1 MKKLSIL
8 IVAILILGCETETPV
23 VEEPLSI
30 IEAPS
35 PIAASGEHF
44 RVDISE
50 PQIVSSTIDDGE
62 VGVDP
67 ELLLAI
73 GIEFEFDENL
83 KLYKIDIRLDGGK
96 SLGWL
101 PRGVV
106 DDKDIGRRIRI
117 RPAPD
122 SPLLEFDTAYVIG
135 LYVQDLGCWSTN
147 ELLRFR
153 TKPKPK
159 P

>member
-8 IVAILILGCETETPV
+8 IVAILMLGCETETPV

-35 PIAASGEHF
+35 PVAASGEHF

-50 PQIVSSTIDDGE
+50 PQIVSSTIDHGE

-67 ELLLAI
+67 NLLA
-73 GIEFEFDENL
+73 GIEFQFDEDL
-83 KLYKIDIRLDGGK
+83 KLYKIDLRLDGGK

-106 DDKDIGRRIRI
+106 DDKDIGQRIRLI
-117 RPAPD
+117 PAPD
-122 SPLLEFDTAYVIG
+122 SPMLEFDTAYVIG
-135 LYVQDLGCWSTN
+135 LYVQDLSCWSTN
-147 ELLRFR
+147 VRWPFR